1 MYFVTLLNFE
11 LSNVLWIKYSC
22 WVLPFESLV
31 SEVCFYV
38 DTGPNGR
45 DVPTHITE
53 TSAGSF
59 RVEYTPVM
67 AGK

>member
-1 MYFVTLLNFE
+1 
-11 LSNVLWIKYSC
+11 
-22 WVLPFESLV
+22 LPFESLV